1 LIEINDDFQKL
12 KAGIPK
18 NLELEFIRNK
28 EIFSGLKA

>member
-1 LIEINDDFQKL
+1 LVVTNDNFQKL
-12 KAGIPK
+12 KAGISK